1 MAIKAF
7 RFLMIFLTSNNHF
20 CAANSEKQYS
30 TEEKNYLH
38 VSALWQL
45 TSYGTSSL
53 LWVVSLFKKLN
64 FGNCEATGRGYGFL
78 DTAAILNY

>member
-38 VSALWQL
+38 VSAL
-45 TSYGTSSL
+45 
-53 LWVVSLFKKLN
+53 
-64 FGNCEATGRGYGFL
+64 
-78 DTAAILNY
+78 

>member
-7 RFLMIFLTSNNHF
+7 RVLMIFLTSNHNF

-38 VSALWQL
+38 MSTIWQL
-45 TSYGTSSL
+45 TSYWTSYL
-53 LWVVSLFKKLN
+53 LWVVSLLKKLN
-64 FGNCEATGRGYGFL
+64 FCNCEATVLEYWLL
-78 DTAAILNY
+78 DIAAILNY